1 MKMANP
7 GFTLVQLSVEGANL
21 PPAQLTFAPGL
32 NVVCGA
38 SNTGKSYILGCL
50 DFMLGGGDPPKS
62 FPENEKYSEAFLT
75 IRLNSGRLLTL
86 RRSLAGGAFLA
97 HDGAR
102 EAVTGAGRELSPKH
116 SASSDDN
123 VSMLLLRA
131 SGLAEQLVRKDK
143 FGGTNSV
150 SFRHIA
156 HLTLVDESKIISTHS
171 PALTEGNYTA
181 KTVEESIFQLLIT
194 GRDDSGIIQE
204 EKPKDRRVRLTAQ
217 VSILEDLLKENL
229 ERLARIVERPEQIE
243 ALVVAVDEKITQATT
258 VISIHQQ
265 EISRLEKSRQT
276 AWHSLQDFKVRHST
290 VQELLSRF
298 ALLEKHYDSDLTR
311 LAAMTEAGAAFGGV
325 AKSACPEC
333 GRPLAKA
340 SSGTDFGADL
350 EALSVACAAET
361 KKIRL
366 LKTDLAAAATDLSKE
381 SSDLTGKIDLANRE
395 YATAN
400 RQIQESLQ
408 PNVRAGQKDLAALL
422 TKKGDLRLAQTIVVE
437 IEQLKKKQTA
447 AKAGMKEKGAEGSVK
462 EGVEVKSAVRFCE
475 AVADLLRAWHY
486 PNLET
491 VSWDPKRDDLV
502 INSQNRGDLGKGYRA
517 FTHAAFNIGLMHY
530 CRTRGLPHPGNI
542 VLDTPLNP
550 LKEADGAAGEISTEM
565 KDSFYTALSKQLG
578 LDQVI
583 VLENYD
589 PPTRLHAKINYV
601 HFSGKRGHGRYGFFP
616 V

>member
-1 MKMANP
+1 MANP
-7 GFTLVQLSVEGANL
+7 GFTLVQLSVEGANV
-21 PPAQLTFAPGL
+21 PPARLAFVPGL
-32 NVVCGA
+32 NVICGA
-38 SNTGKSYILGCL
+38 SNTGKSYVLGCL

-75 IRLNSGRLLTL
+75 IRLNSGRIITL

-97 HDGAR
+97 HEGAR
-102 EAVTGAGRELSPKH
+102 DSANGKGRELSPKH
-116 SASSDDN
+116 SATSEEN

-171 PALTEGNYTA
+171 PALTEGNHTA

-194 GRDDSGIIQE
+194 GRDDSGITQE
-204 EKPKDRRVRLTAQ
+204 EKPKDRRARLTAQ
-217 VSILEDLLKENL
+217 VSILEDLLKEKL
-229 ERLARIVERPEQIE
+229 ERLARIVKQPEEIG
-243 ALVVAVDEKITQATT
+243 ALTLAVDEKITQATT
-258 VISIHQQ
+258 LISTHQQ
-265 EISRLEKSRQT
+265 EISRLEKTRET
-276 AWHSLQDFKVRHST
+276 AWRSLQDFRVRHST

-298 ALLEKHYDSDLTR
+298 SLLGKHYDSDLAR
-311 LAAMTEAGAAFGGV
+311 LGAMTEASSAFGGM
-325 AKSACPEC
+325 AKSACSEC
-333 GRPLAKA
+333 GRPLAKEG
-340 SSGTDFGADL
+340 SETTSGEDLKALGA
-350 EALSVACAAET
+350 ACAAET

-366 LKTDLAAAATDLSKE
+366 LKTDLEAAATDLSKE
-381 SSDLTGKIDLANRE
+381 SSDLTGKIDSANSE

-400 RQIQESLQ
+400 RQILESLH
-408 PNVRAGQKDLAALL
+408 PHVRAGQKDLAALL
-422 TKKGDLRLAQTIVVE
+422 TKKTDLKLAQTIVDE
-437 IEQLKKKQTA
+437 IAHLKKKQSA

-475 AVADLLRAWHY
+475 AVAELLRAWHY

-517 FTHAAFNIGLMHY
+517 FTHAAFNIGLMQY

-550 LKEADGAAGEISTEM
+550 LKEADGAEGEISTEM

-578 LDQVI
+578 LDQVV

-589 PPTRLHAKINYV
+589 PPPKLQAKINYV